1 MASEQDM
8 SNWTDLLH
16 SSTKLLEQAAPSP
29 QFPPLQVFLFVFFFL
44 SRTLLFSFLFVS
56 RENAMAIF
64 KSRGYILLVIVNPS
78 VLFSFLTKI
87 N

>member
-29 QFPPLQVFLFVFFFL
+29 QFPPLQVFLFFFL